1 MDPLSRKMEGIVRC
15 AIKEAS
21 KSNHHQH
28 RMAAVLIKG
37 GNILAISHNSGF
49 LHTEH
54 GCLNRAWR
62 GGTDDATMVVIRVRR
77 NGTLGMAR
85 PCALCTQRLV
95 RAGVK
100 EVIYSNSSGELEAM
114 KLSSM
119 YNEVEYLQYHFV
131 GPSYEAT

>member
-1 MDPLSRKMEGIVRC
+1 MKLSSAKMEGIIKC

-28 RMAAVLIKG
+28 QMAAVLIRG
-37 GNILAISHNSGF
+37 GNTVAISHNHDF
-49 LHTEH
+49 LHAEH
-54 GCLNRAWR
+54 CCLNRAWR
-62 GGTDDATMVVIRVRR
+62 GGADDATMVVVRVRR

-95 RAGVK
+95 KAGVK
-100 EVIYSNSSGELEAM
+100 KVVYSNSNGMLESI

-119 YNEVEYLQYHFV
+119 CNEVEYLQYHF
-131 GPSYEAT
+131 YR